1 MHICAYTLIKFP
13 VSAFRCGW
21 VISSI
26 DLGNVISFNG
36 RDLAHGQIPR
46 ERNCQI
52 VSKCEDLAT
61 LVLQVIDEL
70 GIFTVFTR

>member
-1 MHICAYTLIKFP
+1 MHYSAYTLIKFP
-13 VSAFRCGW
+13 VSASRCGW
-21 VISSI
+21 VISSV

-36 RDLAHGQIPR
+36 GDLAHGQIPR

-61 LVLQVIDEL
+61 LVLQIVNEL
-70 GIFTVFTR
+70 RIFTIFTR